1 MHEKELNPVG
11 GVRVGRNRGAALLR
25 QGLLLLLLAPSAVA
39 MSASAA
45 EAGATQSVC
54 PALLLEHECRAYQ
67 ADLTSA
73 VSAAARNAIKARYEG
88 LLFERERACYCNA
101 ERAWIRLTETA
112 THPQSGFHHI
122 SRSFQDT
129 PRIRL

>member
-1 MHEKELNPVG
+1 MREKELNPAGSVP
-11 GVRVGRNRGAALLR
+11 VCRSRGATLLR
-25 QGLLLLLLAPSAVA
+25 HGLLLLLLVPSAVA

-101 ERAWIRLTETA
+101 ERSWIRLTENA
-112 THPQSGFHHI
+112 GNSMFVF
-122 SRSFQDT
+122 S
-129 PRIRL
+129 PR

>member
-1 MHEKELNPVG
+1 MHEKELNLAGSVW
-11 GVRVGRNRGAALLR
+11 VGRHRGAALLR

-39 MSASAA
+39 ISASAA

-101 ERAWIRLTETA
+101 ERSWIRLTQTS
-112 THPQSGFHHI
+112 TIPGV
-122 SRSFQDT
+122 SFGAW
-129 PRIRL
+129 